1 MAYDYVPPKVI
12 ETPLELICDNQ
23 WHELDFPKFTG
34 KATEKQDTHVYI
46 NVESGFDVGT
56 VDAPIEIGCPN
67 CGSKFNGNVKIP
79 GTGRLRIK
87 MQREPFAGQ
96 PADDTYFYDLFL
108 HNGLGH
114 IDSRALFEM
123 AEKNRIT
130 HWEYRV
136 TGATK
141 VTLST
146 RFVKNSIE
154 LGQVDL

>member
-1 MAYDYVPPKVI
+1 MAYDYIPPEVI
-12 ETPLELICDNQ
+12 ATPLSLICDDK
-23 WHELDFPKFTG
+23 WHELDFPRLAG
-34 KATEKQDTHVYI
+34 LANEKQDTHIYI
-46 NVESGFDVGT
+46 NVDSGFVIPKIDT
-56 VDAPIEIGCPN
+56 PIEIGCPN
-67 CGSKFNGNVKIP
+67 CGSKFNGNVKVP

-87 MQREPFAGQ
+87 MQREPFNGE
-96 PADDTYFYDLFL
+96 PVDDTFFYDLFL
-108 HNGLGH
+108 HEGLSH

-146 RFVKNSIE
+146 RFVKNAVQ
-154 LGQVDL
+154 LGQVEL